1 MVGVLITIVFFVIII
16 TILFV
21 VDSNN
26 KQNKSFTEYENEPND
41 ICLLRRYLNN
51 NRDIVEHIIEVQNKF
66 PNEKIIDTINAHYLL
81 FRCLYND
88 IWECD
93 GIKKIGDGAISYEQ
107 SWNQMHADNNKLYIF
122 DATNHYIY
130 NIYFLIKKIVAFNDI
145 PQPIEAFKCVQI
157 YDKVISI
164 TYGEYC
170 RFEEKR
176 TIYTNGKYK
185 SLYIYN
191 PLL

>member
-41 ICLLRRYLNN
+41 ICLLRRHLNN

-93 GIKKIGDGAISYEQ
+93 GIKK
-107 SWNQMHADNNKLYIF
+107 
-122 DATNHYIY
+122 
-130 NIYFLIKKIVAFNDI
+130 
-145 PQPIEAFKCVQI
+145 
-157 YDKVISI
+157 
-164 TYGEYC
+164 
-170 RFEEKR
+170 
-176 TIYTNGKYK
+176 
-185 SLYIYN
+185 
-191 PLL
+191 